1 MNNGPPMETPVVSP
15 AFQLRDWWQT
25 LRPHQWIK
33 NVLVLAPAFA
43 AHRIAMP
50 GMASRS
56 LLALL
61 AMTLAAALV
70 YVVND
75 VADRAADRAHPRKRE
90 RPIARGAISTGQ
102 ALGLALLL
110 GVALVA
116 TLYALPIAVS
126 IWIGAYVALAFL
138 YSYAL
143 KRQPIAD
150 VMVLAALYTLRILVG
165 GAATG
170 LPISPWLLSFSMFLF
185 FGLALLKRFIELNDP
200 KTDGDVVA
208 DARGY
213 RPTDGVPVG
222 MFGIASGFMGIVILA
237 LYITGSDVTALYRAP
252 GWLWGLCALL
262 SYWLCRVWL
271 LAFRGDVHDDPVYF
285 ALTDRASLV
294 TAVLM
299 VGCVVAAT

>member
-1 MNNGPPMETPVVSP
+1 MNDGPSTQSPLVSP
-15 AFQLRDWWQT
+15 GFRLHDLWLT

-43 AHRIAMP
+43 AHRIAVP

-75 VADRAADRAHPRKRE
+75 LADRAADQAHPRKRE
-90 RPIARGAISTGQ
+90 RPIARGAVSTGQ
-102 ALGLALLL
+102 ALGVTLLL
-110 GVALVA
+110 GAALVG
-116 TLYALPIAVS
+116 TLYALPVAVS
-126 IWIGAYVALAFL
+126 IWIAIYVALAFL

-200 KTDGDVVA
+200 RMDGDVIA

-213 RPTDGVPVG
+213 RPADRVPVG
-222 MFGIASGFMGIVILA
+222 VFGIASGFMGIVILA

-262 SYWLCRVWL
+262 GYWLCRVWL

-294 TAVLM
+294 TAALM